1 MRGKLTPK
9 QKIFVAA
16 YVAKPNA
23 TKAAIVAGYSKKT
36 ARSQGQ
42 RMLTN
47 VDIREAVDA
56 GLTEKIESIKLVGV
70 KLIQKIEQI
79 VEDCTDTRSD
89 LWNPHAAL
97 KAIFYLGREQQM
109 EFATERR
116 EVVSHGD
123 IAQDIAEGRER
134 VRRARARAGKKAQN

>member
-1 MRGKLTPK
+1 MREMSPK

-23 TKAAIVAGYSKKT
+23 TKAAITAGYSAKT

-47 VDIREAVDA
+47 VDIRKYIDQGLEAKHK
-56 GLTEKIESIKLVGV
+56 EIKLSGI
-70 KLIQKIEQI
+70 KLIQSIE
-79 VEDCTDTRSD
+79 D
-89 LWNPHAAL
+89 LVHMTSNPQLESWNPHAAL